1 MSLNRNRQ
9 PILPKLSAYAL
20 AAALILAFGISSDEP
35 STATI
40 YAILA
45 ATAFITG
52 IALYLTH
59 EVTIIRKG

>member
-9 PILPKLSAYAL
+9 PILPRLSAYAL
-20 AAALILAFGISSDEP
+20 AAAIILAFGISSDEP

-45 ATAFITG
+45 ATAFLTG
-52 IALYLTH
+52 ITLYLTH
-59 EVTIIRKG
+59 EVTTIRKG

>member
-9 PILPKLSAYAL
+9 PILPRLSAYAL
-20 AAALILAFGISSDEP
+20 AAAIILAFGISSDEP
-35 STATI
+35 GTATI

-45 ATAFITG
+45 ATAFHTG

-59 EVTIIRKG
+59 EVTTIRKG